1 MVTADPTVA
10 PVALRIPITLAPSC
24 EVSNLLPA
32 LAPPKDIVDTPAT
45 SKVAIS
51 NAALTLPNLISLN
64 ALILRSPVPIS
75 SI

>member
-1 MVTADPTVA
+1 M
-10 PVALRIPITLAPSC
+10 
-24 EVSNLLPA
+24 
-32 LAPPKDIVDTPAT
+32 VDTPAT